1 MIRLSKSTITQAEK
15 LAVMNVLDKEYLGM
29 GEEVLQFEM
38 ALTKYFNRTA
48 ICVSNGTSAL
58 QLACQAIGL
67 ESGDE
72 VLVQSL
78 TYVASFQAISASGAT
93 PVPCDILEKTLTI
106 DCKDAESRITSKTK
120 AIMPVHYGGGVGC
133 IDEIYALAEKYNL
146 RVIEDAAHAFG
157 TIYKNKKIGSFGD
170 IICFSFDGIKN
181 ITSGEGGCVI
191 SDDQDVIKK
200 IKDARLLGIQ
210 RDSEKRYIGKRSW
223 DFNVVEQGW
232 RYHMSNIMAAIG
244 IVQLKRF
251 ESLSSKRQNL
261 SKAYNIIFNA
271 NDRIIPI
278 EIDLDNVVPHIYV
291 VRIID
296 LKDRKMLQDKMLES
310 GIETGYHYQ
319 PNHWLNFFGH
329 DVSEPLKLTD
339 KIFPE
344 LLSLPLHP
352 DLTRKDIEKVATTL
366 IRIVKDDY

>member
-1 MIRLSKSTITQAEK
+1 M
-15 LAVMNVLDKEYLGM
+15 
-29 GEEVLQFEM
+29 
-38 ALTKYFNRTA
+38 
-48 ICVSNGTSAL
+48 
-58 QLACQAIGL
+58 
-67 ESGDE
+67 
-72 VLVQSL
+72 
-78 TYVASFQAISASGAT
+78 
-93 PVPCDILEKTLTI
+93 
-106 DCKDAESRITSKTK
+106 
-120 AIMPVHYGGGVGC
+120 
-133 IDEIYALAEKYNL
+133 
-146 RVIEDAAHAFG
+146 
-157 TIYKNKKIGSFGD
+157 
-170 IICFSFDGIKN
+170 
-181 ITSGEGGCVI
+181 
-191 SDDQDVIKK
+191 
-200 IKDARLLGIQ
+200 
-210 RDSEKRYIGKRSW
+210 
-223 DFNVVEQGW
+223 VEQGW